1 MYKIIYFLFC
11 FCFLVSYTLIS
22 RILSFSLQQQCQKK
36 KCRDREHEI
45 SKIEEER
52 HHLREKEHGKNYL
65 LETYLNGM
73 HEAVDDKEITTGN
86 SDSGV
91 HTEEVTTSPEVGAI
105 SSPIHE
111 DIDDDN
117 NDVGDVDDAG
127 SGGIA
132 DNFTKQT
139 KERLQNNGVS
149 DKKGK
154 RLLNVEKRK
163 SSTISLREAKLLKEH
178 QTRKEFC
185 EKTAAANDNGE
196 NVNEV
201 MENHEEPCTSSSIAC
216 NDVDELGAQIEL
228 LEKVVAMNK
237 HIQREEELL
246 VRLNA
251 KLRKYEL
258 NDPNLTETDIKEALT
273 RINQSIEDGST
284 EMEKVDQELDVSN
297 EILAVKSDIVTK
309 LTKELEELEVSKKQS
324 TTILIPRSQIQIH
337 SNRNVEEN
345 IMTIEPTSSALAS
358 ISDETSV
365 TPSLN
370 QPINENINEQMHFYT
385 SILPCPTVKSQVAKT
400 TDATVAITAT
410 TPKQSYLIPDHI
422 IFNRTSCFF
431 QKSDYYTY
439 DNVNLLNLND
449 QRNLN
454 KAPTMMNCIK
464 VGPKKLMNGFYK
476 DPGSDTGLS
485 SLGEDSSQLGT
496 LV

>member
-1 MYKIIYFLFC
+1 MLLFLI
-11 FCFLVSYTLIS
+11 SYTLIS
-22 RILSFSLQQQCQKK
+22 YSFSRQQQYQKY
-36 KCRDREHEI
+36 RDREHEI

-65 LETYLNGM
+65 LETYLNGI
-73 HEAVDDKEITTGN
+73 HEAADDKEIATGN

-91 HTEEVTTSPEVGAI
+91 HTEEVTTSPEVGI
-105 SSPIHE
+105 SSPIHD

-117 NDVGDVDDAG
+117 NDTGDG
-127 SGGIA
+127 NGNGGVTEQIR
-132 DNFTKQT
+132 
-139 KERLQNNGVS
+139 ERLQNNGAS

-154 RLLNVEKRK
+154 RLLSLEKRK
-163 SSTISLREAKLLKEH
+163 SSAISSREAKLLKEH

-185 EKTAAANDNGE
+185 EKNASLNDNGE
-196 NVNEV
+196 NLNDAKA
-201 MENHEEPCTSSSIAC
+201 NHEEPSTSLSIART
-216 NDVDELGAQIEL
+216 NDDELGTQIEL

-258 NDPNLTETDIKEALT
+258 NDPKLTETDIKEALT
-273 RINQSIEDGST
+273 RVNHNIEESST
-284 EMEKVDQELDVSN
+284 KMEKMDRELDVSK
-297 EILAVKSDIVTK
+297 EILAVKSDIMTK
-309 LTKELEELEVSKKQS
+309 LTKELEELEVSKQQS
-324 TTILIPRSQIQIH
+324 TTILIPRNQIQIH
-337 SNRNVEEN
+337 SNGNSEEN
-345 IMTIEPTSSALAS
+345 VTTEPTTLTLTS
-358 ISDETSV
+358 ISDETST
-365 TPSLN
+365 TPPCN
-370 QPINENINEQMHFYT
+370 QSINDNINEQLHFYK
-385 SILPCPTVKSQVAKT
+385 SILPCPTVNLSQVAKA
-400 TDATVAITAT
+400 TDEQVAISA

-431 QKSDYYTY
+431 QKSDYCTY
-439 DNVNLLNLND
+439 DNINLLNSND

-454 KAPTMMNCIK
+454 KTTAMMNCIK